1 METEVKLTK
10 LASCAGCGAKVG
22 AGTLVKL
29 LDGFRTHSD
38 PRLLVGYDKSDDAS
52 VYYLDENTALVQTT
66 DFFPP
71 IVDDPFLYG
80 QIAAANAISDVYA
93 MGGEPKLALN
103 ILCLPESMTQD
114 MVQEL
119 LRGGYD
125 KAYEAGAIITGGH
138 TIHGAEPIYGL
149 AVSGFVDPRRILTNS
164 GARPGDV
171 LLLTKPLGVG
181 VLTTAAKAGLAGGA
195 VMDRIYRQM
204 ATLNRTA
211 RDIMVKYRVHSCTDV
226 TGFAL
231 LGHSFEMAQ
240 GSGCTVHIQ
249 SGNVPFHPEAWD
261 LAAMGLIPAGAY
273 RNRDYAEKGVTVRG
287 NVSRTMQDLL
297 YDPQT
302 SGGLLIALPEAAAHV
317 RTETFDD
324 AVDVPPGF
332 DARAKGDDQIRHVR
346 GKAAGLLAH
355 GGVHEDLRTELA
367 QARAIFVHQQGQG
380 LSGLPEGTAGG
391 RIGAQTGFES
401 FHPGLAFED
410 RLGKD
415 HQTADGTRPGALQQ
429 HEPVQAR
436 VPQFQGHTGA
446 HVSGTPDDDKG
457 TESFLHHDKN
467 ASCRASRQ
475 GPGDART
482 GCLCPVPGR
491 RMVACTRVP
500 GLMPEEE
507 TTRKERS

>member
-52 VYYLDENTALVQTT
+52 VYLLDENTALVQTT

-103 ILCLPESMTQD
+103 ILCLPESMTRE

-149 AVSGFVDPRRILTNS
+149 AVSGFVHPKRVLTNS
-164 GARPGDV
+164 GAKPGDV

-181 VLTTAAKAGLAGGA
+181 VLTTAAKAGLAEPA

-204 ATLNRTA
+204 AALNRTA

-231 LGHSFEMAQ
+231 LGHGFEMAQ

-273 RNRDYAEKGVTVRG
+273 RNRDFAQKSVTVRG
-287 NVSRTMQDLL
+287 DVSRTMQDLL

-302 SGGLLIALPEAAAHV
+302 SGGLLMAVDPADAEACLRELRDSIPAAAQV
-317 RTETFDD
+317 GYVTE
-324 AVDVPPGF
+324 
-332 DARAKGDDQIRHVR
+332 
-346 GKAAGLLAH
+346 
-355 GGVHEDLRTELA
+355 
-367 QARAIFVHQQGQG
+367 
-380 LSGLPEGTAGG
+380 
-391 RIGAQTGFES
+391 
-401 FHPGLAFED
+401 
-410 RLGKD
+410 
-415 HQTADGTRPGALQQ
+415 
-429 HEPVQAR
+429 
-436 VPQFQGHTGA
+436 
-446 HVSGTPDDDKG
+446 
-457 TESFLHHDKN
+457 
-467 ASCRASRQ
+467 RQ
-475 GPGDART
+475 DNW
-482 GCLCPVPGR
+482 LI
-491 RMVACTRVP
+491 
-500 GLMPEEE
+500 LE
-507 TTRKERS
+507 

>member
-1 METEVKLTK
+1 MTMETEVKLTK

-52 VYYLDENTALVQTT
+52 VYLLDENTALVQTT

-103 ILCLPESMTQD
+103 ILCLPESMTRE

-149 AVSGFVDPRRILTNS
+149 AVSGFVHPKRVLTNS
-164 GARPGDV
+164 GAKPGDV

-181 VLTTAAKAGLAGGA
+181 VLTTAAKAGLAEPA

-204 ATLNRTA
+204 AALNRTA

-231 LGHSFEMAQ
+231 LGHGFEMAQ

-273 RNRDYAEKGVTVRG
+273 RNRDFAQKSVTVRG
-287 NVSRTMQDLL
+287 DVSRTMQDLL

-302 SGGLLIALPEAAAHV
+302 SGGLLMAVDPADAEACLRELRDAIPAAAQV
-317 RTETFDD
+317 GYVTE
-324 AVDVPPGF
+324 
-332 DARAKGDDQIRHVR
+332 K
-346 GKAAGLLAH
+346 
-355 GGVHEDLRTELA
+355 
-367 QARAIFVHQQGQG
+367 
-380 LSGLPEGTAGG
+380 
-391 RIGAQTGFES
+391 
-401 FHPGLAFED
+401 
-410 RLGKD
+410 
-415 HQTADGTRPGALQQ
+415 
-429 HEPVQAR
+429 
-436 VPQFQGHTGA
+436 
-446 HVSGTPDDDKG
+446 
-457 TESFLHHDKN
+457 
-467 ASCRASRQ
+467 
-475 GPGDART
+475 
-482 GCLCPVPGR
+482 
-491 RMVACTRVP
+491 
-500 GLMPEEE
+500 EENWLILE
-507 TTRKERS
+507 